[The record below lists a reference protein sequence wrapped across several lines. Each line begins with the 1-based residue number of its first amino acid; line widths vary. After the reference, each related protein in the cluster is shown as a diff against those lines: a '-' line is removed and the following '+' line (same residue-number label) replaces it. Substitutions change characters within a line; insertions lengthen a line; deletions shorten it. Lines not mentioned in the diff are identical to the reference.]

1 MDNDNIERVEQLLR
15 MMMMR
20 MMTMTMTMTMT
31 MILLPLHRHHV
42 QVQQFFLP
50 KHLLLVEMRRQ
61 I

>member
-15 MMMMR
+15 MMMMMR
-20 MMTMTMTMTMT
+20 MMMMTMTMT